1 VTAAVAVQTAT
12 AAPVPAAAALSRW
25 VRAPLAQ
32 AGRPDGQVTLRIV
45 DQADSASLNRPSPGL
60 ARAATAPSFPFEDPP
75 HTATAIL
82 GDVVLCAPLALR
94 EAAQLGR
101 APAEHWAHLV
111 VHGVLHLCG
120 YDHQGDA
127 EAATMETLESAIL
140 RRCGFTRL

>member
-1 VTAAVAVQTAT
+1 MTVAVAVQTAT

-25 VRAPLAQ
+25 VRAALAQ
-32 AGRPDGQVTLRIV
+32 VERADVEVTLRIV
-45 DQADSASLNRPSPGL
+45 DEAESASLNRAYRGR
-60 ARAATAPSFPFEDPP
+60 ARATNVLSFPFEAPP

-111 VHGVLHLCG
+111 VHGILHLCG
-120 YDHQGDA
+120 YDHRGDA
-127 EAATMETLESAIL
+127 EAATMEALESAIL